1 MPLPFS
7 AVCDLLEQSYRLC
20 QSRKSNVAAVHAW
33 FRRHR
38 TAVDAHDTDLA
49 ALLSTLLPE
58 KRTDRVYCIQTPT
71 LEKIIGRA
79 LMLGAS
85 RMLEL
90 TTYKWPGAGVDL
102 ADCVERILTVTVS
115 VSFFGPIAI
124 QSKLTFGGGDSLTLC
139 KETGTKSPWRK

>member
-20 QSRKSNVAAVHAW
+20 QFRKSNVAAVHAW

-49 ALLSTLLPE
+49 AVLSTLLPE

-90 TTYKWPGAGVDL
+90 TTYKRPGAGVDL

-115 VSFFGPIAI
+115 VSFFWNRLQFD
-124 QSKLTFGGGDSLTLC
+124 QS
-139 KETGTKSPWRK
+139 